1 MNAQRIAIL
10 RKMLVDEMVKNNAS
24 SIENDELYRILH
36 PEKPRLLYIADKWR
50 KENYYDMLLNCVV
63 K

>member
-10 RKMLVDEMVKNNAS
+10 RKMLVKEMINSKAS

-36 PEKPRLLYIADKWR
+36 PDKSKLLWVADKLR
-50 KENYYDMLLNCVV
+50 KENYYDMLFNCVV

>member
-10 RKMLVDEMVKNNAS
+10 RKMLVEEMINNKAS

-36 PEKPRLLYIADKWR
+36 PDKPKLLWIADRWR